1 MTQQAAPDAAAVLL
15 APITLNASL
24 TLANRIALA
33 PCTRNRADQGEL
45 PTAGAVPHYAS
56 RAAAGLLVS
65 EAALIGPGLKG
76 YLDTPGIYS
85 AAHAARWAEVTDA
98 VHQAGG
104 VIFCQLWHP
113 GRLGHSHFIGAPP
126 LAPSAVATRGEARRT
141 CGIPLAHETP
151 RAMSAADIYTA
162 LAQYGS
168 AAHFARDAGFDG
180 VEVHGGNG
188 YLPEQFLRRSSNRC
202 DDAWGGTPERRARF
216 VVAAVDACADVF
228 GHARVGLRL
237 SPAGDF
243 GNIERT
249 PGDEEAYI
257 AAIKAMGTRPIAY
270 LHSGIV
276 LDREFDFLGGLPSAF
291 LRRHYRGTLIG
302 NGGYDPASAAAAIH
316 AGQFDM
322 IAFGKLFM
330 ANRQLVETIRQGG
343 TLARYQRELLEQYR
357 GP

>member
-1 MTQQAAPDAAAVLL
+1 MTGSAAPDAAAVLL
-15 APITLNASL
+15 APFTLNPAL
-24 TLANRIALA
+24 TVANRIALA
-33 PCTRNRADQGEL
+33 PCTRNRADAGEL

-85 AAHAARWAEVTDA
+85 AAHAARWAEVTAA

-104 VIFCQLWHP
+104 MIFCQLWHP

-141 CGIPLAHETP
+141 CGIALAHETP
-151 RAMSAADIYTA
+151 RAMSAADIDAA
-162 LAQYGS
+162 LTQYRG
-168 AAHFARDAGFDG
+168 AARFARDAGFDG

-188 YLPEQFLRRSSNRC
+188 YLPEQFLRASSNRR
-202 DDAWGGTPERRARF
+202 DDAWGGTPLRRARF
-216 VVAAVDACADVF
+216 VVAAVDACAAEF

-243 GNIERT
+243 GNIERS
-249 PGDEEAYI
+249 PGDEDAYI
-257 AAIKAMGTRPIAY
+257 AAIEAIGTRPIAY

-276 LDREFDFLGGLPSAF
+276 LDRAFDFLDGRASAF
-291 LRRHYRGTLIG
+291 LRRHHRGTLIG

-316 AGQFDM
+316 AGEFDM

-330 ANRQLVETIRQGG
+330 ANRQLVETIRQGRA
-343 TLARYQRELLEQYR
+343 LDPYRRELLEQYR

>member
-1 MTQQAAPDAAAVLL
+1 MTGSAAPDAAAVLL
-15 APITLNASL
+15 APFTLNPAL
-24 TLANRIALA
+24 TVANRIALA
-33 PCTRNRADQGEL
+33 PCTRNRADAGEL

-85 AAHAARWAEVTDA
+85 AAHAARWAEVTAA

-104 VIFCQLWHP
+104 MIFCQLWHP

-141 CGIPLAHETP
+141 CGIPLAHEMP
-151 RAMSAADIYTA
+151 RAMSAADIDTA
-162 LAQYGS
+162 LAQYGG
-168 AAHFARDAGFDG
+168 ATRFARDAGFDG

-188 YLPEQFLRRSSNRC
+188 YLPEQFLRRSSNRR
-202 DDAWGGTPERRARF
+202 DDAWGGTPEHRARF
-216 VVAAVDACADVF
+216 VVAAVDACAAVF
-228 GHARVGLRL
+228 GHARIGLRL

-243 GNIERT
+243 GNIERE

-257 AAIKAMGTRPIAY
+257 AAIEAMGTRPIAY

-276 LDREFDFLGGLPSAF
+276 LDREFDFLGGRPSAF
-291 LRRHYRGTLIG
+291 LRRHHRGTLIG

-316 AGQFDM
+316 AGEFDM

-330 ANRQLVETIRQGG
+330 ANRQLVETIRQGRA
-343 TLARYQRELLEQYR
+343 LDPYRRDMLEQYR

>member
-1 MTQQAAPDAAAVLL
+1 VSVPAVPDAAAGLL
-15 APITLNASL
+15 TPFTLNFSL

-33 PCTRNRADQGEL
+33 PCTRNRADPGEL
-45 PTAGAVPHYAS
+45 PTAGALSHYAS

-65 EAALIGPGLKG
+65 EAALIGPHLKG

-85 AAHAARWAEVTDA
+85 AVHAARWACVTTA

-141 CGIPLAHETP
+141 CGIALAHEVP
-151 RAMSAADIYTA
+151 RAMSAADVDTA
-162 LAQYGS
+162 LAQYAS
-168 AAHFARDAGFDG
+168 AARYARDAGFDG

-188 YLPEQFLRRSSNRC
+188 YLPEQFLRASSNRR

-216 VVAAVDACADVF
+216 VVAAVDACAAAF

-243 GNIERT
+243 GNSERE

-257 AAIKAMGTRPIAY
+257 AAIEALNTRPIAY

-276 LDREFDFLGGLPSAF
+276 ADRDFDFLGGRPSAF
-291 LRRHYRGTLIG
+291 LRRHHRGTLIG

-322 IAFGKLFM
+322 IAFGKLFL
-330 ANRQLVETIRQGG
+330 ANRQLVDAIRQGHA
-343 TLARYQRELLEQYR
+343 LAPYRRELLEQYR
-357 GP
+357 GG

>member
-1 MTQQAAPDAAAVLL
+1 MTGSAAPDAAAVPL
-15 APITLNASL
+15 APFTLNASL

-33 PCTRNRADQGEL
+33 PCTRNRADLGEL
-45 PTAGAVPHYAS
+45 PTAGAVSHYAS

-65 EAALIGPGLKG
+65 KAALIGPGLKG

-85 AAHAARWAEVTDA
+85 AAHAARWAAVTAA

-151 RAMSAADIYTA
+151 RAMSAADVDTA

-168 AAHFARDAGFDG
+168 AACIARDAGFDG

-188 YLPEQFLRRSSNRC
+188 YLPEQFLRRSSNRR

-216 VVAAVDACADVF
+216 VVAAVDACAAVF

-243 GNIERT
+243 GNIERG

-257 AAIKAMGTRPIAY
+257 AAIEAMGTRPIAY

-276 LDREFDFLGGLPSAF
+276 VDREFDFPGGRPSAF
-291 LRRHYRGTLIG
+291 LRRHHHGVLIG
-302 NGGYDPASAAAAIH
+302 NSGYDPASAAAPIR

-330 ANRQLVETIRQGG
+330 ANRQLVEAIRQGRALDPYRG
-343 TLARYQRELLEQYR
+343 ELLEQYR